1 MTSKATV
8 YDQSDRPVNAMQDA
22 ITLASWFHVL
32 PPTTIVADIK
42 KVIEE
47 YQQERHPLA
56 VKAFEAS

>member
-1 MTSKATV
+1 MISLIG
-8 YDQSDRPVNAMQDA
+8 PVNAMQDV

-32 PPTTIVADIK
+32 PPTTIVADIEK
-42 KVIEE
+42 MIEE